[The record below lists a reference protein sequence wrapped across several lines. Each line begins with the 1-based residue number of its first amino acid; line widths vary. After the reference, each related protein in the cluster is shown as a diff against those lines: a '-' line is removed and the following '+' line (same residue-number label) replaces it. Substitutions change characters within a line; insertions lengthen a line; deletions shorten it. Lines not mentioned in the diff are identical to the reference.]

1 MVLGYPTWELTA
13 RRTSRAVLTRVPATW
28 LFLFSFL
35 LLIGLGTLGFLVLP
49 GLYNGPRLGFV
60 DSLFTATSAV
70 CVTGLIVVD
79 TATYFT
85 PIGQAWIALLIQ
97 LGGLGILTFT
107 TLIIVLLGRR
117 ATLGMTEAAG
127 GHASILR
134 HVNEIQLARAIVGT
148 TLGLELIGA
157 VLLWFA
163 WAGRFGKVGAIWPA
177 VFHAISAFCN
187 AGFSTFSDSLV
198 GFQRSP
204 MTLLTIGTLIVLGGL
219 GFIVLANLYVRFLA
233 RRSRALGTHTRLVLV
248 MTGVLLVGGMVMFLA
263 FEYAGDLSHLGWLHR
278 ATNALFMSLTPRT
291 AGFNTVAYDDI
302 ANTSLFLTILFMII
316 GGSPG
321 STAGGLKTTTFA
333 LLGLALWSRLR
344 GREYVNVAGRSV
356 PGETV
361 SRAAGLA
368 VGGVVALGI
377 AIFLLAMTEGA
388 MAEDRTHFL
397 RLIFE
402 AHSAFG
408 TVGLSM
414 GDTTSSLSA
423 LGRVIIVCLMFVGRV
438 GPLAIASA
446 MTIAERRGPVK
457 YRHPYEDVVIG

>member
-1 MVLGYPTWELTA
+1 MVLGRHTWELTTH
-13 RRTSRAVLTRVPATW
+13 RTNRGLLGRAPATW
-28 LFLFSFL
+28 LFLISFL
-35 LLIGLGTLGFLVLP
+35 LLIAIGTLGFLVLP
-49 GLYNGPRLGFV
+49 GLYDGPRLGFV

-85 PIGQAWIALLIQ
+85 PMGQAWIALLIQ

-107 TLIIVLLGRR
+107 TLMIVLLGRR
-117 ATLGMTEAAG
+117 ATLGMAEAAG
-127 GHASILR
+127 GHAAILR
-134 HVNEIQLARAIVGT
+134 HVNEIQLARAIVAT
-148 TLGLELIGA
+148 TLGLELVGA
-157 VLLWFA
+157 ILLWVI
-163 WAGRFGKVGAIWPA
+163 WAGRLGGVGAIWPA
-177 VFHAISAFCN
+177 VFHSISAFCN
-187 AGFSTFSDSLV
+187 AGFSIFSDSLV

-204 MTLLTIGTLIVLGGL
+204 ITLLTIGALIVLGGL
-219 GFIVLANLYVRFLA
+219 GFIVLADLHVRFLT
-233 RRSRALGTHTRLVLV
+233 RRSIALGTHTRLVLV
-248 MTGVLLVGGMVMFLA
+248 TSGVLLAGGLVLFLV
-263 FEYAGDLSHLGWLHR
+263 FEYGGDLSHLGWVHR

-291 AGFNTVAYDDI
+291 AGFNTVAYDSI

-344 GREYVNVAGRSV
+344 GREHVNVAARSI
-356 PGETV
+356 PSETV

-377 AIFLLAMTEGA
+377 AIFLLVMTEGA
-388 MAEDRTHFL
+388 MAEDRTQFL

-414 GDTTSSLSA
+414 ADTTSSLSA
-423 LGRVIIVCLMFVGRV
+423 LGRVIIVCLMFIGRV
-438 GPLAIASA
+438 GPLAVVSA
-446 MTIAERRGPVK
+446 MTIAERRSPVK
-457 YRHPYEDVVIG
+457 YRYPHEDVVIG